1 MPSITTKPD
10 AVQPEAAGYLFEDW
24 FDPIESGLRERVR
37 GFIEEMIRSELDAV
51 LARPRYA
58 RQPSGAQSANTPT
71 GVPGHRH
78 GSRTRSLMGTFGPT
92 EITRATGSSGH
103 P

>member
-1 MPSITTKPD
+1 MRRTYGDHAMPSVTTKPD
-10 AVQPEAAGYLFEDW
+10 AVQPEAATCLFEDW

-58 RQPSGAQSANTPT
+58 WRRTGAENANTPV
-71 GVPGHRH
+71 GLPGHRH
-78 GSRTRSLMGTFGPT
+78 GSRTRTLMGTFG
-92 EITRATGSSGH
+92 
-103 P
+103 